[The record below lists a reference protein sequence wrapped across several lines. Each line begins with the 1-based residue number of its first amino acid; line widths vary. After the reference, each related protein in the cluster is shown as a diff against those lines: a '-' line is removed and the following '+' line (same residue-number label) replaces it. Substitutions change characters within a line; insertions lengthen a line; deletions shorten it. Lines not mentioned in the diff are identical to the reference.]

1 MKTLYFGGPILT
13 LSDPLYVQAILVE
26 DGKILASGSLDQLET
41 MAADQRVDLKGSAL
55 LPGFIDPHSHF
66 SQMASACLQ
75 VSLDGASSVEEIAGR
90 IGRFLSETSPA
101 PGSWVAARDYDNNR
115 MPGLTNPT
123 LAQLDAMAP
132 GHPLVIH
139 HKSGHMGLMNSAAL
153 SALGITP
160 ETPVPSGGKI
170 EVKGGCLTGYLEEN
184 AFFTYLK
191 QLPPTPPDQLLT
203 AYAKAQEQYAAHGIT
218 TIQDGMVVEEMF
230 PMYQMLLDAGI
241 LKLDLVVY
249 PSPQAYD
256 AAIERFGRLSPECHF
271 RIGGMKVYLDGSP
284 QGRTAWMRKP
294 YAGEPDYRGYGTM
307 EDSALEEA
315 MEMACLRHTQLLCHC
330 NGDGAAEQFLRCLAR
345 VEQKHPEM
353 AQLRPV
359 IIHGQLLAPDQLP
372 RVKELGAVVSF
383 FVAHVYH
390 WGDVHLHNFGP
401 ERANRISPAHS
412 ALTLGIPFTF
422 HQDAPVIQPD
432 MLETLWCAVNRRTQ
446 AGIHLGPEEEIS
458 VLDALRAV
466 TTSAAF
472 QYFRE
477 QEIGALVPGMS
488 ADFVVLDRD
497 PLTVSKEDLR
507 EIQVMAACKG
517 GNWVYTKHPL

>member
-13 LSDPLYVQAILVE
+13 MSDPLYVQAVLVE
-26 DGKILASGSLDQLET
+26 GGNILAAGSLDRLEA
-41 MAADQRVDLKGSAL
+41 MDADRRVDLKGSTL

-75 VSLDGASSVEEIAGR
+75 VSLEGAGSVEEIAQR
-90 IGRFLSETSPA
+90 IGRFLSETSPS

-115 MPGLTNPT
+115 MPGLADPT
-123 LAQLDAMAP
+123 LEQLDAMAP

-160 ETPVPSGGKI
+160 ETPVPPGGKI
-170 EVKGGCLTGYLEEN
+170 GVKDRCLTGYLEEN

-191 QLPPTPPDQLLT
+191 QLPPTPPDQLLS
-203 AYAKAQEQYAAHGIT
+203 AYARAQEQYAAHGIT
-218 TIQDGMVVEEMF
+218 TIQDGMAAEEMF
-230 PMYQMLLDAGI
+230 PMYQMLLDSGI

-256 AAIERFGRLSPECHF
+256 AAAERFGALPPERHL

-284 QGRTAWMRKP
+284 QGRTAWMREP
-294 YAGEPDYRGYGTM
+294 YAGE
-307 EDSALEEA
+307 
-315 MEMACLRHTQLLCHC
+315 
-330 NGDGAAEQFLRCLAR
+330 AEQFLRCLAR

-390 WGDVHLHNFGP
+390 WGDVHLRNFGP
-401 ERANRISPAHS
+401 ERASRISPARS
-412 ALTLGIPFTF
+412 ALELGIPFTF

-432 MLETLWCAVNRRTQ
+432 MLETLWCAANRRTQ
-446 AGIHLGPEEEIS
+446 SGVHLGPEEEIP

-477 QEIGALVPGMS
+477 RELGAIAPGMA
-488 ADFVVLDRD
+488 ADFVILDRD
-497 PLTVSKEDLR
+497 PLTVPKEDLR

-517 GNWVYTKHPL
+517 GDWVCTKYAR

>member
-1 MKTLYFGGPILT
+1 
-13 LSDPLYVQAILVE
+13 
-26 DGKILASGSLDQLET
+26 
-41 MAADQRVDLKGSAL
+41 
-55 LPGFIDPHSHF
+55 
-66 SQMASACLQ
+66 
-75 VSLDGASSVEEIAGR
+75 
-90 IGRFLSETSPA
+90 
-101 PGSWVAARDYDNNR
+101 
-115 MPGLTNPT
+115 
-123 LAQLDAMAP
+123 
-132 GHPLVIH
+132 
-139 HKSGHMGLMNSAAL
+139 
-153 SALGITP
+153 
-160 ETPVPSGGKI
+160 
-170 EVKGGCLTGYLEEN
+170 
-184 AFFTYLK
+184 
-191 QLPPTPPDQLLT
+191 
-203 AYAKAQEQYAAHGIT
+203 
-218 TIQDGMVVEEMF
+218 
-230 PMYQMLLDAGI
+230 
-241 LKLDLVVY
+241 
-249 PSPQAYD
+249 
-256 AAIERFGRLSPECHF
+256 
-271 RIGGMKVYLDGSP
+271 
-284 QGRTAWMRKP
+284 
-294 YAGEPDYRGYGTM
+294 
-307 EDSALEEA
+307 
-315 MEMACLRHTQLLCHC
+315 MACLRHTQLLCHC